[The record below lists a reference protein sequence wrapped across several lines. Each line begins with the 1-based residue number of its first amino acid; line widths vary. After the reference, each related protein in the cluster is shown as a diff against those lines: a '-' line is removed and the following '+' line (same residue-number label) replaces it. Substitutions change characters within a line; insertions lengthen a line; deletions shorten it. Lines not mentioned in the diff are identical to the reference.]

1 MPVFKIVRFSNF
13 LDYQTFLTFARAY
26 SLKCFKLFSLQLWFK
41 VFLVSNCFTTYV
53 YFEIINFTYAIL
65 LQLLNYHFIFR
76 YHIFLYESFHEGL
89 WPTLFSRMKNF
100 DLLQLTFQGRYLRTS
115 VEQMVLYW
123 FELILLSG
131 QLILVTLVSVLEA
144 CIPFGSE
151 INQPKYHFQEF

>member
-1 MPVFKIVRFSNF
+1 MLALIVWNVSNF
-13 LDYQTFLTFARAY
+13 SPYSYDSKCSWYQIALLPMFI
-26 SLKCFKLFSLQLWFK
+26 
-41 VFLVSNCFTTYV
+41 
-53 YFEIINFTYAIL
+53 FEIINFTYAIL

-89 WPTLFSRMKNF
+89 WPTLFNRMKNF